1 MMDITLP
8 GGMKVTTYRP
18 PRGFDPLTADNAA
31 LQQAGFPPR
40 PDDAQHQARYE
51 HVLKRLKGKLNY
63 FPPTFRRN
71 AEVFHGPRKRRPDD
85 ATETSTNWSG
95 GVVFAPAGQPFTW
108 IEADWVIPDVDAPTE
123 NQWYYCANWIG
134 IDGDGSGDVC
144 QIGIE
149 CEVYRSGNSIT
160 RNIYPWW
167 EWYPEAEVAITNFGL
182 SPGDMVTALLCTSGR
197 GATDASAYFTN
208 RTTGATTSLSFTAP
222 AGTSL
227 TGNSAEWVVE
237 APTVGG
243 QQSAMA
249 DYGEVFFSVCE
260 AFAGTIGGGGTTV
273 NGGTGDNINM
283 NDSAGNEVSGGNL
296 ITPTI
301 IQCEYVGVLS

>member
-1 MMDITLP
+1 MDMTMP
-8 GGMKVTTYRP
+8 GGMKVTTYNP
-18 PRGFDPLTADNAA
+18 PDGFDPLTAGNVD
-31 LQQAGFPPR
+31 LQKAGFPPR
-40 PDDAQHQARYE
+40 PDDARLQARYD

-63 FPPTFRRN
+63 IPATLRHN
-71 AEVFHGPRKRRPDD
+71 AEVFHGPRKRRPED

-95 GVVFAPAGQPFTW
+95 GVVFAPTGQPFSW

-167 EWYPEAEVAITNFGL
+167 EWYPEAEVAITNFSL
-182 SPGDMVTALLCTSGR
+182 SPGDMVTALLCTSGG
-197 GATDASAYFTN
+197 GATEASAYFTN

-283 NDSAGNEVSGGNL
+283 NDSSGNEVSAGNL

-301 IQCEYVGVLS
+301 IQCEYVGTLP